1 MKKLIFFVLAFTL
14 IISFSSIGFF
24 ETAHAENSN
33 VVDYQDL
40 KEKGVLDKSV
50 DEEQWNKYLEE
61 SKQGEQSLAND
72 SDGTGYRSAFHLR
85 AGDVLISNKT
95 SSWGL
100 TGHAAIAISSKKIL
114 HIYGSGHHPAVHS
127 LSWFKKRYSGKGS
140 WLKIYRSKNSKA
152 GPKAAAWAK
161 KNYVGKK
168 YNYGINTKLKS
179 KNPTYC
185 SKIVYQA
192 YKYGASKKSIYDPGS
207 HIISPYALPNISSKA
222 YKLRK
227 VKTY

>member
-1 MKKLIFFVLAFTL
+1 MKKLIFFVLIFTL

-33 VVDYQDL
+33 IADYQDL
-40 KEKGVLDKSV
+40 KEKGILDKSV

-100 TGHAAIAISSKKIL
+100 TGHAAIAIS
-114 HIYGSGHHPAVHS
+114 
-127 LSWFKKRYSGKGS
+127 
-140 WLKIYRSKNSKA
+140 
-152 GPKAAAWAK
+152 
-161 KNYVGKK
+161 
-168 YNYGINTKLKS
+168 
-179 KNPTYC
+179 
-185 SKIVYQA
+185 
-192 YKYGASKKSIYDPGS
+192 
-207 HIISPYALPNISSKA
+207 
-222 YKLRK
+222 
-227 VKTY
+227 